1 MTINFVA
8 TLRSVTVVHIVLKM
22 PVSEYGSVKMSLE
35 LWYDHFMICPIG
47 SLSMFIDVFT
57 GVGLT

>member
-1 MTINFVA
+1 
-8 TLRSVTVVHIVLKM
+8 M
-22 PVSEYGSVKMSLE
+22 PAGEYGSVKMSLE
-35 LWYDHFMICPIG
+35 VWYDHFVICPIG